1 MPSLITRAHGNP
13 ATPRAHSHWPC
24 EAEWGR
30 KYNSHLPQLYT
41 LLLTSLSS
49 LLKDFPVAQI
59 VKNLP
64 AIQETRV
71 WSLGREDPLEK
82 GIHSSILAWRIPRTE
97 KSGGLQ
103 FVGLQ
108 RVKHDWATNTH
119 PAVCLLLLI
128 PGLWNYETWENFS
141 LLLNY
146 CGKFLCLEARPLLN
160 FTVNIS
166 WGKSS
171 WFSIN
176 IKSLTYKFEP
186 LSTGHSKV
194 TMLL

>member
-64 AIQETRV
+64 MMQESRV
-71 WSLGREDPLEK
+71 QSLCWEDPLQK
-82 GIHSSILAWRIPRTE
+82 GMTIRSSSLAWRIPWTE
-97 KSGGLQ
+97 KPGRLQ
-103 FVGLQ
+103 FMGSL
-108 RVKHDWATNTH
+108 RVKHDWATNTRTH
-119 PAVCLLLLI
+119 TFFYALLSITSCPNPPEDRLDLWVSCL
-128 PGLWNYETWENFS
+128 
-141 LLLNY
+141 
-146 CGKFLCLEARPLLN
+146 
-160 FTVNIS
+160 NI
-166 WGKSS
+166 
-171 WFSIN
+171 F
-176 IKSLTYKFEP
+176 
-186 LSTGHSKV
+186 
-194 TMLL
+194 